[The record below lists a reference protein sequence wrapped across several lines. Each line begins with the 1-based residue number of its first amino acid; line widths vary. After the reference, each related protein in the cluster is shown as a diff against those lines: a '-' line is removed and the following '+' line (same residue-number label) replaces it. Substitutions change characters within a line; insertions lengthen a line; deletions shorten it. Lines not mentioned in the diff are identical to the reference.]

1 MASRI
6 ASSSQIFAHRPI
18 EAAVQSCFL
27 FSVSSLHISFL
38 SETERTVPGAFEGN
52 PSQQGCHPAFPLHQ
66 NAGHGSRY
74 GRQIQNRGDNEITF
88 HIGHR
93 RSVPH
98 LRHTVKIKA
107 AGRFIEYQQIFP
119 TNHANS
125 YSYSLLLTARK
136 RVWMALPILGKA

>member
-1 MASRI
+1 M
-6 ASSSQIFAHRPI
+6 QD
-18 EAAVQSCFL
+18 
-27 FSVSSLHISFL
+27 
-38 SETERTVPGAFEGN
+38 TGAGTADKFK
-52 PSQQGCHPAFPLHQ
+52 
-66 NAGHGSRY
+66 
-74 GRQIQNRGDNEITF
+74 IVGDNENNLS
-88 HIGHR
+88 HIGQPADQSR
-93 RSVPH
+93 H